1 MPVFSSES
9 GPREPPQHGQM
20 PCLYGRRWPQALQ
33 PLTLPSRVGSTLSP
47 GCSPCYMHPE
57 ASLNTQDEGASAH
70 TENPRTAQPTW
81 HESRSLALCIFPSR

>member
-9 GPREPPQHGQM
+9 GPENPQHGQM

-47 GCSPCYMHPE
+47 GCSPCYMHPGT
-57 ASLNTQDEGASAH
+57 SLNTQDKGASAH
-70 TENPRTAQPTW
+70 TENHGQHSPHGMSP
-81 HESRSLALCIFPSR
+81 RSLALCIFPSR